1 MKKTYRIGK
10 HSLAAM
16 AFANCAMILENAMAM
31 PDSYIEQHYGSDSN
45 MCKVAEQYF
54 DFGCRILTEMPECDV
69 NAITREDFPLYA
81 EEALGGDDNG

>member
-1 MKKTYRIGK
+1 MTKTYKIGK

-45 MCKVAEQYF
+45 MCRVAEQYF
-54 DFGCRILTEMPECDV
+54 DFGCRILTDMPKCKV
-69 NAITREDFPLYA
+69 SAITRSDFPLYTEA
-81 EEALGGDDNG
+81 ALGGDGE